1 MKTLAEATLMWN
13 RPGTF
18 VLLFLLTVCLSGQD
32 VSSAQEPASSENAAS
47 PQTNK
52 SNLSDRQEAISQQ
65 FKRFES
71 TLHDLGEYMKKTDP
85 ARADLLFRAFGQS
98 KQNQMTVEMQRVL
111 QMLDKGQ
118 LGDAV
123 ERQENLLKNMQ
134 NLLALLQSE
143 DRMSEVEKEKQ
154 RIQDLLKDVN
164 RLIGQERDVRAA
176 TERGGKPADLT
187 EKQKKAAESA
197 QKLVD
202 KIEQQDAAKN
212 DSEKSDQDSKSD
224 KDSKSSEKKEEGQ
237 QKDQKSQEG
246 KSDSKSDADSKKSS
260 ESESQGKP
268 PENGKSDP
276 DQKGSEGQKSDQQSE
291 EQQQQQSQQQQKGQQ
306 GKPQEGEN
314 QQSQEQQ
321 QQQKTPGREQIEQA
335 RQEME
340 KAIEELEKKQ
350 KDAASRHQD
359 DAIRKLAEAKEKLEE
374 MLRQLREEERELM
387 LAAMEARLQKILAQ
401 QKRVYAGTLSIGQVP
416 EKERTSRHT
425 ARAVQ
430 LSREESQIGLEVEKA
445 ILLITDEGSSVAF
458 SEALAEVREDVQNV
472 SYRLNRVQVDQL
484 TQGIEKDI
492 ISSLEEMIEA
502 LQKEMDKSD
511 EEKKKQQQQQQQQNS
526 PEDQSLID
534 MLAEIK
540 MLRSLQLR
548 VNNRTR
554 RIEKLALEEGANQ
567 PDILEQLQ
575 KLANRQTRI
584 QNATYILATGKNK

>member
-1 MKTLAEATLMWN
+1 MKTLAEATFQWN

-18 VLLFLLTVCLSGQD
+18 VLLFLLTVCLSGQN
-32 VSSAQEPASSENAAS
+32 VSRAQEPASSKNATS

-187 EKQKKAAESA
+187 EKQQKAAENA
-197 QKLVD
+197 RKLVD
-202 KIEQQDAAKN
+202 KIEQQDAEKN
-212 DSEKSDQDSKSD
+212 DSQKSDQKSQSD
-224 KDSKSSEKKEEGQ
+224 MDPQSSEKKEEGQ

-246 KSDSKSDADSKKSS
+246 KSDSKSDADSRKSS

-276 DQKGSEGQKSDQQSE
+276 DQKGSEEQKSDQQSGE
-291 EQQQQQSQQQQKGQQ
+291 QQQSQQQQQGQQ

-321 QQQKTPGREQIEQA
+321 QQKKTPGREQIEQA

-472 SYRLNRVQVDQL
+472 SYRLNRVQVDEL

-511 EEKKKQQQQQQQQNS
+511 EEKKKQQQQQQQQGS
-526 PEDQSLID
+526 PEDQALID

>member
-1 MKTLAEATLMWN
+1 MKTLAEAILMWN

-18 VLLFLLTVCLSGQD
+18 VLMFSLVVCMSFQNISD
-32 VSSAQEPASSENAAS
+32 AQQPASSDQGSAPEVD
-47 PQTNK
+47 K
-52 SNLSDRQEAISQQ
+52 SNLSDRQEAITQQ

-164 RLIGQERDVRAA
+164 RLMGQERDVRAA
-176 TERGGKPADLT
+176 TERGGNPADVKD
-187 EKQKKAAESA
+187 KQQKTAENA

-202 KIEQQDAAKN
+202 KIEQQDAEKN
-212 DSEKSDQDSKSD
+212 DSQKSDSDSKSA
-224 KDSKSSEKKEEGQ
+224 EKEQEGQ

-246 KSDSKSDADSKKSS
+246 KSESQKDADSKKSS
-260 ESESQGKP
+260 ESESKGKP

-276 DQKGSEGQKSDQQSE
+276 NQKGSEGQKSDQQSQE
-291 EQQQQQSQQQQKGQQ
+291 QQQSQQQQKGQQ

-321 QQQKTPGREQIEQA
+321 QKNTPGREQIEQA

-401 QKRVYAGTLSIGQVP
+401 QKRVYSGTLSIGQVP
-416 EKERTSRHT
+416 AKERTSRHT

-472 SYRLNRVQVDQL
+472 GYRLNRVQVDEL
-484 TQGIEKDI
+484 TQGIEQDI

-511 EEKKKQQQQQQQQNS
+511 EEKKKQQQQQQQQGS
-526 PEDQSLID
+526 PEDQALID

>member
-1 MKTLAEATLMWN
+1 MWN

-18 VLLFLLTVCLSGQD
+18 VLMFSLVVCMSFQNISD
-32 VSSAQEPASSENAAS
+32 AQQPASSDQGSAPEVD
-47 PQTNK
+47 K
-52 SNLSDRQEAISQQ
+52 SNLSDRQEAITQQ

-164 RLIGQERDVRAA
+164 RLMGQERDVRAA
-176 TERGGKPADLT
+176 TERGGNPADVKD
-187 EKQKKAAESA
+187 KQQKTAENA

-202 KIEQQDAAKN
+202 KIEQQDAEKN
-212 DSEKSDQDSKSD
+212 DSQKSDSDSKSA
-224 KDSKSSEKKEEGQ
+224 EKEQEGQ

-246 KSDSKSDADSKKSS
+246 KSESQKDADSKKSS
-260 ESESQGKP
+260 ESESKGKP

-276 DQKGSEGQKSDQQSE
+276 NQKGSEGQKSDQQSQE
-291 EQQQQQSQQQQKGQQ
+291 QQQSQQQQKGQQ

-321 QQQKTPGREQIEQA
+321 QKNTPGREQIEQA

-401 QKRVYAGTLSIGQVP
+401 QKRVYSGTLSIGQVP
-416 EKERTSRHT
+416 AKERTSRHT

-472 SYRLNRVQVDQL
+472 GYRLNRVQVDEL
-484 TQGIEKDI
+484 TQGIEQDI

-511 EEKKKQQQQQQQQNS
+511 EEKKKQQQQQQQQGS
-526 PEDQSLID
+526 PEDQALID

>member
-1 MKTLAEATLMWN
+1 MWN

-18 VLLFLLTVCLSGQD
+18 VLMFSMFLCMSFQKISD
-32 VSSAQEPASSENAAS
+32 AQQPASSAKGSVPEVD
-47 PQTNK
+47 K

-98 KQNQMTVEMQRVL
+98 KQNQMSVEMQRVL
-111 QMLDKGQ
+111 QMLEKGQ

-123 ERQENLLKNMQ
+123 ERQETLLKNMQ

-176 TERGGKPADLT
+176 TERGGNPADLKD
-187 EKQKKAAESA
+187 KQQKTAENA

-202 KIEQQDAAKN
+202 KIEQQDTEKN
-212 DSEKSDQDSKSD
+212 DSQKSDTE
-224 KDSKSSEKKEEGQ
+224 SKSSEKEQEGQ

-246 KSDSKSDADSKKSS
+246 KSDSKSDTDSKKSS
-260 ESESQGKP
+260 ESESKGKP

-276 DQKGSEGQKSDQQSE
+276 DQKGSDGQKSDQQSQE
-291 EQQQQQSQQQQKGQQ
+291 QQQSQQQQQGQQ
-306 GKPQEGEN
+306 GKPPEGES
-314 QQSQEQQ
+314 QQSQEE
-321 QQQKTPGREQIEQA
+321 QQKQTPGREQIEQA

-430 LSREESQIGLEVEKA
+430 LSREESQISLEVEKA

-472 SYRLNRVQVDQL
+472 SYRLNRVQVDEL

-502 LQKEMDKSD
+502 LQNEMDKSD
-511 EEKKKQQQQQQQQNS
+511 DEKKKQQQQQQQQGS
-526 PEDQSLID
+526 PEDQALID
-534 MLAEIK
+534 TLAEIK

-567 PDILEQLQ
+567 ADILEQLQ

>member
-1 MKTLAEATLMWN
+1 MKTLAEITLMWN
-13 RPGTF
+13 RPGAF
-18 VLLFLLTVCLSGQD
+18 VLMLSLIGCLLNQN
-32 VSSAQEPASSENAAS
+32 VSQAQQPTAAEDAAA
-47 PQTNK
+47 PEVKK
-52 SNLSDRQEAISQQ
+52 SNLSDKQEAITQQ

-111 QMLDKGQ
+111 QMLDQGQ

-164 RLIGQERDVRAA
+164 RLMGQERDVRAA
-176 TERGGKPADLT
+176 TERGGNPADLKN
-187 EKQKKAAESA
+187 KQQKTADNA

-202 KIEQQDAAKN
+202 KIEQQDA
-212 DSEKSDQDSKSD
+212 EKSDSQKSD
-224 KDSKSSEKKEEGQ
+224 SDSKSSEKEQEGQ
-237 QKDQKSQEG
+237 QKDQKNPEG
-246 KSDSKSDADSKKSS
+246 KSDSKSESESGKSS
-260 ESESQGKP
+260 ESESKGKP

-276 DQKGSEGQKSDQQSE
+276 NQKGSEGQKSDQQSQE
-291 EQQQQQSQQQQKGQQ
+291 QQQQSQQQQQQGQQ
-306 GKPQEGEN
+306 GKAQEGEN

-321 QQQKTPGREQIEQA
+321 QKKTPGREQIEQA

-401 QKRVYAGTLSIGQVP
+401 QNRVYAGTLSIGQVP

-425 ARAVQ
+425 ALAVQ
-430 LSREESQIGLEVEKA
+430 LSREESLIGLEVEKA

-472 SYRLNRVQVDQL
+472 SYRLNRVQVDEL

-511 EEKKKQQQQQQQQNS
+511 EEKKKQQQQQQQQGS
-526 PEDQSLID
+526 PEDQALID
-534 MLAEIK
+534 TLAEIK

-567 PDILEQLQ
+567 ADIQEQLQ
-575 KLANRQTRI
+575 KLAHRQTRI

>member
-1 MKTLAEATLMWN
+1 MWN

-18 VLLFLLTVCLSGQD
+18 VLMLSLLGCLLNQNISQ
-32 VSSAQEPASSENAAS
+32 AQQPGATEDAAA
-47 PQTNK
+47 PEVKK
-52 SNLSDRQEAISQQ
+52 SNLSDKQEAITQQ

-111 QMLDKGQ
+111 QMLDQGQ

-164 RLIGQERDVRAA
+164 RLMGQERDVRAA
-176 TERGGKPADLT
+176 TERGGNPADLKD
-187 EKQKKAAESA
+187 KQQKAEENA

-202 KIEQQDAAKN
+202 KIEQQDAEKN
-212 DSEKSDQDSKSD
+212 DSQKPDS
-224 KDSKSSEKKEEGQ
+224 DSKSSEKEQEGQ
-237 QKDQKSQEG
+237 QKDQKNQEG
-246 KSDSKSDADSKKSS
+246 KSDSKSESESGKPS
-260 ESESQGKP
+260 ESESKGKP

-276 DQKGSEGQKSDQQSE
+276 NQKGSEGQKSDQQSQE
-291 EQQQQQSQQQQKGQQ
+291 QQQQSQQQQQQGQQ
-306 GKPQEGEN
+306 GKSQEGEN
-314 QQSQEQQ
+314 QQSQEQ

-359 DAIRKLAEAKEKLEE
+359 DAIRKLTEAKEKLEE

-401 QKRVYAGTLSIGQVP
+401 QNRVYAGTLSIGQVP

-430 LSREESQIGLEVEKA
+430 LSREESLIGLEVEKA

-472 SYRLNRVQVDQL
+472 SYRLNRVQVDEL

-511 EEKKKQQQQQQQQNS
+511 EEKKKQQQQQQQGS
-526 PEDQSLID
+526 PEDQALID

-567 PDILEQLQ
+567 ADIQEQLQ